1 MIKNLPKKRKVV
13 VIGGGVVE
21 NTSLIVTGK

>member
-1 MIKNLPKKRKVV
+1 VNKEIPKNAKVV
-13 VIGGGVVE
+13 IIGGGVVE